1 MSKWEVNNKPSLEK
15 INKYN
20 EGARV
25 YFRYQDKDYELGTK
39 SWGMIYGS
47 EEEAREA
54 YELDGLNPDD
64 AILNGKSCCY
74 TSNEALSFA
83 SEFNESVNVV
93 LILTGRWVEKG
104 HDGEDVVDVDEV
116 LEVWDY
122 DEFCKLAYFIKYGEE
137 MN

>member
-1 MSKWEVNNKPSLEK
+1 MSKWEVNNKPSLDK

-20 EGARV
+20 EEAKV
-25 YFRYQDKDYELGTK
+25 YFRYQDKDYSLGTK

-54 YELDGLNPDD
+54 YEEEGLNPDD
-64 AILNGKSCCY
+64 AILNGKSACS

-83 SEFNESVNVV
+83 SEFYESVNVV
-93 LILTGRWVEKG
+93 LVLTGSYVEEG
-104 HDGEDVVDVDEV
+104 HDGEDVIDVDEV

-137 MN
+137 M